1 MLKEATMSR
10 EQNSLDDYLKKAAM
24 TISQSKH
31 VVALVGAGMSV
42 ESGIPPFR
50 GSGGLWTRIGEPPMN
65 GYQRF
70 LADPEAAWKEILNP
84 DDSGPRA
91 EFRQAI
97 EKARPNPGHYA
108 LAKFEELGILKYII
122 TQNVDGLHW
131 DAGSK
136 NIAEIH
142 GTRHKVRCIECNLR
156 WMRADFQIRDLPPKC
171 PECGGLIKG
180 DTVYFGAP
188 IPQDVLHTSFRQT
201 QLSDCMLI
209 IGTSA
214 LVYPAAGLPSEA
226 KMHGASLIEI
236 NTDETPLSPICD
248 IILAGPS
255 GEILPAI
262 LEEVSKI
269 LNR

>member
-1 MLKEATMSR
+1 MEDTSMPNNDNILEEA
-10 EQNSLDDYLKKAAM
+10 LDEAAKL
-24 TISQSKH
+24 ISESKH
-31 VVALVGAGMSV
+31 LIALVGAGMSV

-65 GYQRF
+65 GYQKF
-70 LADPEAAWKEILNP
+70 LADPEAHWKEIINP

-91 EFRQAI
+91 EFRSAI
-97 EKARPNPGHYA
+97 EKALPNPGHYA
-108 LAKFEELGILKYII
+108 LAKLEQIGILKYIV

-156 WMRADFQIRDLPPKC
+156 WMRADFPIQELPPKC

-180 DTVYFGAP
+180 DTVSFGEP
-188 IPQDVLHTSFRQT
+188 IPQDVLHTSFKEAQ
-201 QLSDCMLI
+201 QCDCMLI

-226 KMHGASLIEI
+226 SMRGAKLIEI
-236 NTDETPLSPICD
+236 NTDETPLTPICD
-248 IILAGPS
+248 LVIEGPS
-255 GEILPAI
+255 GEILPGI
-262 LEEVSKI
+262 LERIKE
-269 LNR
+269 NRQK